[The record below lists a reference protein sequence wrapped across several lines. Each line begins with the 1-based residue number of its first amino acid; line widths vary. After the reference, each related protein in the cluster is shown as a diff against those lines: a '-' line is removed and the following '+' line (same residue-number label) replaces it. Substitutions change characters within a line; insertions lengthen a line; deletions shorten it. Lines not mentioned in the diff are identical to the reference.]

1 MQIDVNSAADRAHL
15 MRAQLTS
22 VRSGQL
28 NSKAPVLTDGRAL
41 SDLVSVPG
49 KLTDLAWAPAK
60 KISDVRTNP
69 SISPKAPTVVPQTRT
84 VQLDGTGTTSSTPR
98 RIAEP
103 TVDLK
108 SSAQTLAKNP
118 VVSDPGPAEPTNR
131 LDALLADWGKKDS
144 PYDLDGNGIVG
155 VNDLLLLLGSLTGGP
170 QKPEPPHGDVA
181 DLARPRAKV
190 LTDPQLSDPSSPDP
204 PPTSKLDALLADW
217 GKKDSPFDLDGNG
230 IVGVNDLLL
239 LLGSLTGGPQ
249 KPEPPHG
256 DVADPARPRAKAL
269 TDPQL
274 SDPSSPNPPPT
285 SKLDGLLAD
294 WGKKDSPFDLDGNG
308 IVGVNDLLLLL
319 AQLSGGGSQQ
329 PQEPHGDVASP
340 RRPSARVSTE
350 LPAQPNALVDHD
362 PAITS
367 GDPIAISV
375 NATTIAPRVIDDLD
389 QNNSG
394 TIAPPEV
401 VGSTPTFDRVDR
413 NHNGA
418 LSRSKLAA
426 QIRDMLLDHIAMSPN
441 AKLDQFVREAMKR
454 MSDHDNRNGAPGK
467 RNAAVQRSSRVYQQA
482 NLEATARQLA
492 QRLTDQG
499 ATELRKLVQEGELSA
514 NEKRAVLDQISILRP
529 GAHSVNLV
537 G

>member
-1 MQIDVNSAADRAHL
+1 M
-15 MRAQLTS
+15 
-22 VRSGQL
+22 
-28 NSKAPVLTDGRAL
+28 
-41 SDLVSVPG
+41 
-49 KLTDLAWAPAK
+49 
-60 KISDVRTNP
+60 
-69 SISPKAPTVVPQTRT
+69 
-84 VQLDGTGTTSSTPR
+84 
-98 RIAEP
+98 
-103 TVDLK
+103 
-108 SSAQTLAKNP
+108 
-118 VVSDPGPAEPTNR
+118 
-131 LDALLADWGKKDS
+131 
-144 PYDLDGNGIVG
+144 
-155 VNDLLLLLGSLTGGP
+155 
-170 QKPEPPHGDVA
+170 
-181 DLARPRAKV
+181 
-190 LTDPQLSDPSSPDP
+190 
-204 PPTSKLDALLADW
+204 
-217 GKKDSPFDLDGNG
+217 
-230 IVGVNDLLL
+230 
-239 LLGSLTGGPQ
+239 
-249 KPEPPHG
+249 
-256 DVADPARPRAKAL
+256 ADPARPRAKAL

-441 AKLDQFVREAMKR
+441 TKLDQFVREAMTR
-454 MSDHDNRNGAPGK
+454 LLDHDDRTGAPGE
-467 RNAAVQRSSRVYQQA
+467 RGAAIQRSSRVYQQA
-482 NLEATARQLA
+482 NLEATARQLV